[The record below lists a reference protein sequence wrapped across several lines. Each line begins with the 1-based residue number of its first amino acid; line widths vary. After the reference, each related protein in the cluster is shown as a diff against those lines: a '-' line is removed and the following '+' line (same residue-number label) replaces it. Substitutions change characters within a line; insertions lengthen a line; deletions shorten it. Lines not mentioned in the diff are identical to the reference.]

1 MKLELMRGI
10 TGVVN
15 IVVVVLVCSAKPA
28 SSGCKTAGS
37 QPAQQLATDVCLG
50 RSSTKYSTGNRN
62 SPMSN
67 VQHVSRF

>member
-28 SSGCKTAGS
+28 SSSCKTAGS
-37 QPAQQLATDVCLG
+37 QPAQQLVYGMEFHICRHEKA
-50 RSSTKYSTGNRN
+50 KN
-62 SPMSN
+62 SYL
-67 VQHVSRF
+67 QT